1 MIHRISKRIANF
13 LLFNNVI
20 NKEEIDVYIYGYEMI
35 LSSLIDFM
43 IVLITS
49 ILFNEFIYMTSFF
62 VMFVSTRLY
71 TGGYHADTFLKC
83 KLVFITLCLIMVGLS
98 EIALNLS
105 IVIPSLIMFIV
116 TVYHLS
122 PVENK
127 NKIISKEAKIK
138 YRNISVILS
147 IIWSITA
154 IITYFSFIQICQS
167 IVFTALI
174 ITVLMIVGE
183 NKQRKEEQ
191 LNEN

>member
-71 TGGYHADTFLKC
+71 TGGYHADTFLYC
-83 KLVFITLCLIMVGLS
+83 LLVFITLCLIMVGLS

>member
-127 NKIISKEAKIK
+127 NKIISKEAKLK

>member
-138 YRNISVILS
+138 YRNISVMLS

>member
-1 MIHRISKRIANF
+1 MIHRISKRIVNF
-13 LLFNNVI
+13 LLFSNVI

-116 TVYHLS
+116 TAYHLS

-127 NKIISKEAKIK
+127 NKIISKEMKIK

-154 IITYFSFIQICQS
+154 IITYFSFIKICQS

-183 NKQRKEEQ
+183 NKQRKEEK

>member
-71 TGGYHADTFLKC
+71 TGGYHADSCLQC
-83 KLVFITLCLIMVGLS
+83 KLVFITLCLVMIGLS

>member
-71 TGGYHADTFLKC
+71 TGGYHADTCLQC
-83 KLVFITLCLIMVGLS
+83 KLVFITLCLVMIGLS
-98 EIALNLS
+98 EIALNLLY
-105 IVIPSLIMFIV
+105 IPLRLPTLHGLFAH
-116 TVYHLS
+116 TRRFC
-122 PVENK
+122 P
-127 NKIISKEAKIK
+127 
-138 YRNISVILS
+138 R
-147 IIWSITA
+147 
-154 IITYFSFIQICQS
+154 CCP
-167 IVFTALI
+167 
-174 ITVLMIVGE
+174 
-183 NKQRKEEQ
+183 
-191 LNEN
+191 

>member
-20 NKEEIDVYIYGYEMI
+20 NKEEIDVYIYRYEMI